1 MKYQCSICMRKYD
14 SLEEVT
20 KHLVAK
26 HFTTQPQKV
35 DDYISVPDTLE
46 PLETVNRV
54 VVVRNGVEFEGWNL
68 TNVRMS
74 IQDNGRTLKIFTDK
88 EKPDETDT

>member
-14 SLEEVT
+14 NLEEVT

-35 DDYISVPDTLE
+35 DDYIIHPE
-46 PLETVNRV
+46 
-54 VVVRNGVEFEGWNL
+54 
-68 TNVRMS
+68 
-74 IQDNGRTLKIFTDK
+74 